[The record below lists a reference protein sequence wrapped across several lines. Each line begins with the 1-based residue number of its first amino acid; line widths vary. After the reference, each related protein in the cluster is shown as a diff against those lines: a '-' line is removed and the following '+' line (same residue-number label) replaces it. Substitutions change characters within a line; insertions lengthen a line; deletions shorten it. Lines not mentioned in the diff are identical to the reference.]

1 MEENRVQ
8 KLALTSATNWFLQS
22 CKSSQLRFFQLIVL
36 EQLYINYAK
45 NKPDFNLLSYGKSNS
60 NWIID

>member
-45 NKPDFNLLSYGKSNS
+45 K
-60 NWIID
+60 